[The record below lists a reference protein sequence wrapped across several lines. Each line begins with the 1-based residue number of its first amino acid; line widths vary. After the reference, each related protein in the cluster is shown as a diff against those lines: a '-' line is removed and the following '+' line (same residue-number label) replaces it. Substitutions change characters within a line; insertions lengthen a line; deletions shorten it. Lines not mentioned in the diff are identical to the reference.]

1 MSDLSHSELLLLNN
15 LIYTKYVKDGRT
27 VGDIIAAAEKD
38 IAKGTFNAN
47 YEMTLQEWQD
57 VFDQVKAN
65 EKLCSYTVTNYVSN
79 PDTEMRAAC
88 FINDTSNPTDVN
100 VIFRGTRG
108 PYEWHDNGETL
119 YMSDTPAQ
127 LAAKE
132 YIEKLPQ
139 EYGNNLTV
147 SGHSKGGNK
156 AQYVTVTTGR
166 VGECVSF
173 DGPGFSDLFIEK
185 YKSRIEANRSKMVN
199 ISAEHDPVNALLKPI
214 VGKRIFIKTENQ
226 GANLFMNHKFNIMLD
241 GDGNLRPEAKEPGTL
256 AQFVT
261 AYSIYIDENL
271 EEPEKSY
278 TVDGLMA
285 LLEEG
290 KAEESI
296 VQSILALMNTAGHL
310 DDFVVYCMEDYYG
323 SSFMSTVKIL
333 AYLNPFLLAFNLG
346 QSMYSS
352 VYNWIAEH
360 FGDEHSQT
368 TAYDRIYL
376 NIEGMHSE
384 AKKMQ
389 DLRAEYAEVM
399 TKIKNLVITLREQH
413 IWDTDATLVFVENY
427 LRLNENFEKFGI
439 ALDAYANLM
448 HDHAICMEELDCELA
463 GKISSINL

>member
-27 VGDIIAAAEKD
+27 VADIIAAAEKD

-57 VFDQVKAN
+57 VFDQVKASDR
-65 EKLCSYTVTNYVSN
+65 LCSYTVTNYVSN

-88 FINDTSNPTDVN
+88 FINDTANPTDVN

-108 PYEWHDNGETL
+108 PYEWHDNGETI

-132 YIEKLPQ
+132 YIENLPQ

-185 YKSRIEANRSKMVN
+185 YKSRIKQNRSKIVN
-199 ISAEHDPVNALLKPI
+199 ISAEQDVVNALLKPI
-214 VGKRIFIKTENQ
+214 AGERIFIQTEEQNPI
-226 GANLFMNHKFNIMLD
+226 LSHKFNILLD
-241 GDGNLRPEAKEPGTL
+241 GKGNLNPEAKEPGML

-278 TVDGLMA
+278 TVDGLIA

-290 KAEESI
+290 EAEESTI
-296 VQSILALMNTAGHL
+296 QSILALMNTAGHL
-310 DDFVVYCMEDYYG
+310 DDFLIKSLKENTNETLYSAG
-323 SSFMSTVKIL
+323 KLL
-333 AYLNPFLLAFNLG
+333 AYLNPFFMAFTIG
-346 QSMYSS
+346 QSIYSGA
-352 VYNWIAEH
+352 YNVIAEL
-360 FGDEHSQT
+360 FGDDHSQTT

-376 NIEGMHSE
+376 DIDGMRE
-384 AKKMQ
+384 QARQM
-389 DLRAEYAEVM
+389 LEFRAQYQEVM
-399 TKIKNLVITLREQH
+399 EKVKNVVITLREEH
-413 IWDTDATLVFVENY
+413 TWDTDATLVFIENY
-427 LRLNENFEKFGI
+427 LNLNENFEKFGI
-439 ALDAYANLM
+439 ALEAYANLM
-448 HDHAICMEELDCELA
+448 QDHSVSMEGIDNMLA
-463 GKISSINL
+463 EKIRSISL